1 MFMSGLAV
9 AWLNERVTIISSP
22 YAAVIPYAAAIAGGI
37 ALAGLAVLVFFRA
50 RRGSR
55 RRVIVSAGCVA
66 TGLVVLGAFNVSR
79 VQGQA
84 GSRAAKLAR
93 LGFPLELPGVPG
105 YFPMGGFALPDGSLE
120 IDMGRDGKTARAA
133 GEASVLSVSFY
144 RAGNSEGATVL
155 RMCAQDADP
164 HITPRFSCQAKGA
177 GLWRVTA
184 PGMPYDEA
192 LARKQNMI
200 VVAHEE
206 AGAQV
211 PDSVLLRA
219 VSSLRPATAAQIA
232 ALPSTNVG

>member
-9 AWLNERVTIISSP
+9 AWLNERVTTISSP
-22 YAAVIPYAAAIAGGI
+22 HAAVIAYAAAIAGGI
-37 ALAGLAVLVFFRA
+37 ALIGLAVLLFFWA

-55 RRVIVSAGCVA
+55 RRVIVTVGCVA
-66 TGLVVLGAFNVSR
+66 TGIVLLGAFIVSR

-84 GSRAAKLAR
+84 SSRAAKLTR
-93 LGFPLELPGVPG
+93 LGFPLELPSVPG
-105 YFPMGGFALPDGSLE
+105 YFPMGGYALPDGSLE
-120 IDMGRDGKTARAA
+120 IDMGRDGKTARTA

-144 RAGNSEGATVL
+144 RVGNSEGATVL
-155 RMCAQDADP
+155 RMCAQDAEP
-164 HITPRFSCQAKGA
+164 HIKRQFTCQAKST

-192 LARKQNMI
+192 LARKQNLI

-206 AGAQV
+206 PDAQV

-232 ALPSTNVG
+232 ALPSTNLG

>member
-1 MFMSGLAV
+1 
-9 AWLNERVTIISSP
+9 
-22 YAAVIPYAAAIAGGI
+22 VIPYAAAIAGGI
-37 ALAGLAVLVFFRA
+37 ALGGLAVLVFWA

-55 RRVIVSAGCVA
+55 RRVIVTVGCVA
-66 TGLVVLGAFNVSR
+66 TGLVLLAAFNASR

-84 GSRAAKLAR
+84 GSRAAKLTR

-105 YFPMGGFALPDGSLE
+105 YFPMGGYALPDGSLE

-219 VSSLRPATAAQIA
+219 VSSLRRATAAQIA
-232 ALPSTNVG
+232 ALPSTDAA